1 MSLTHRTLSMLLSF
15 ALLALVL
22 PTRAYAIESSD
33 NQSFRQAH
41 AIIVDSAEKIDQFD
55 STSHWDSVK
64 NLTGVAKAIVI
75 FPSGGQGG
83 FLLGMQRGQGIL
95 MTRQAHH
102 WSQPVF
108 INFNSFMFG
117 LLAGGQSISGVGVVL
132 SNDVLSTL
140 QQEPF
145 KLGGT
150 ADLTIGKGVSG
161 KVIGGT
167 SGISAMMVSENKGL
181 YFGGSID
188 TFQLS
193 LNDQLNTAYYGE
205 GFDLEHILSNFDDS
219 QGKAQSLRKRLEGIS
234 YRAVFE

>member
-1 MSLTHRTLSMLLSF
+1 
-15 ALLALVL
+15 
-22 PTRAYAIESSD
+22 
-33 NQSFRQAH
+33 
-41 AIIVDSAEKIDQFD
+41 
-55 STSHWDSVK
+55 
-64 NLTGVAKAIVI
+64 
-75 FPSGGQGG
+75 
-83 FLLGMQRGQGIL
+83 

-102 WSQPVF
+102 WSEPVF

-117 LLAGGQSISGVGVVL
+117 LLAGAQSISGVGIVL
-132 SNDVLSTL
+132 SNDVLAEL
-140 QQEPF
+140 QNPPI

-150 ADLTIGKGVSG
+150 ADLTIAKGVSG

-193 LNDQLNTAYYGE
+193 LNHQFNTAYYGE
-205 GFDLEHILSNFDDS
+205 GFDLEGVLSNYDHN
-219 QGKAQSLRKRLEGIS
+219 QGKAQNLRKRLEGIS